1 MRKAVRAAV
10 ATVIAGVVLSGC
22 GDSDGDQP
30 EAKAK
35 AKASASADADT
46 GAGTAEQKQSAS
58 PAGDGIIGRA
68 TGSWKSIVASD
79 SATSLSTLTIEA
91 GGKVSAK
98 GGKLDCTGT
107 MKPGEEDGKDAP
119 TLTLS
124 CAGGDDGG
132 RGVGTVGMKGDDAL
146 AIDWAGPEGGWGGPV
161 DSFRRTAG

>member
-1 MRKAVRAAV
+1 MRKAARAAV
-10 ATVIAGVVLSGC
+10 ATVIAGVLLSGC

-30 EAKAK
+30 ESR
-35 AKASASADADT
+35 AKASARTDA
-46 GAGTAEQKQSAS
+46 GAGTPEQKQSAS
-58 PAGDGIIGRA
+58 PAGDGIIERA

-79 SATSLSTLTIEA
+79 SATGLSTLTIEA
-91 GGKVSAK
+91 GGKVTAK

-107 MKPGEEDGKDAP
+107 MKPGEKDGKDAP

-132 RGVGTVGMKGDDAL
+132 RGVGTVGMKGDEAL